1 MRKVLSAAV
10 FVAVFALAGCDRSDV
25 KVYHVAKEE
34 TSVPSVL
41 PPPAPEPAM
50 PSQGENAGAVPKL
63 HWTLPAGWTEKEPGQ
78 MRVASFTA
86 TDPAGQVADIGVVPL
101 PVNGQEIQL
110 VNMWREQLKLSPA
123 TNTESEAVAIGG
135 ANGKLYSLV
144 SDAPLVDGKSPARI
158 MVAMLTRGDMSWFFK
173 MTGADTAVNGQKDN
187 FLAFLKSVSFETAMA
202 APVAPMPAAEAPAG
216 NSIWEVPPGWQVA
229 DPGPMLFAKF
239 SIASGDTKADVN
251 ISQLAGDGG
260 GMLANVNRWRGQ
272 LGLSQLDE
280 AGLAQIVTM
289 SGPASVVDLSGV
301 NAKTGQP
308 ARLVGVVMPANGQSW
323 FYKLM
328 GDEAVV
334 TAQKDAFLKFIQSA
348 KYPNAR

>member
-1 MRKVLSAAV
+1 
-10 FVAVFALAGCDRSDV
+10 
-25 KVYHVAKEE
+25 
-34 TSVPSVL
+34 
-41 PPPAPEPAM
+41 
-50 PSQGENAGAVPKL
+50 
-63 HWTLPAGWTEKEPGQ
+63 

-86 TDPAGQVADIGVVPL
+86 TDAAGQVADIGVVPL
-101 PVNGQEIQL
+101 PVNGQEIEL

-123 TNTESEAVAIGG
+123 TNADSEAVAIGG
-135 ANGKLYSLV
+135 ASGKLYSLV
-144 SDAPLVDGKSPARI
+144 SDAPLVDGKSTARI

-173 MTGADTAVNGQKDN
+173 MTGADTAVTGQRDN
-187 FLAFLKSVSFETAMA
+187 FLAFLKSVSFETAA
-202 APVAPMPAAEAPAG
+202 AATPVPAAEVPAG
-216 NSIWEVPPGWQVA
+216 NPIWEVPTGWQVA

-239 SIASGDTKADVN
+239 SIASGDAKADVN
-251 ISQLAGDGG
+251 ISQLARDGG

-289 SGPASVVDLSGV
+289 SGPASIVDLSGV
-301 NAKTGQP
+301 NSKTGQP
-308 ARLVGVVMPANGQSW
+308 ARLVGVVVPANGQTW

-328 GDEAVV
+328 GDGVVV